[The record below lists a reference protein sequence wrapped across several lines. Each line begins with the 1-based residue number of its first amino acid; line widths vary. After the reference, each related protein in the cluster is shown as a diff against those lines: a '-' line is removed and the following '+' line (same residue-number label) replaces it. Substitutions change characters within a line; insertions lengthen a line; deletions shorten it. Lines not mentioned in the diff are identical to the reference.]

1 MLNFLSGKVKILFLL
16 NDSMTL
22 AEVGWCVGKNE

>member
-22 AEVGWCVGKNE
+22 AEVGWYVGKNE